1 MQAAAAVGGFHLL
14 CGTAAAAVSSQRGER
29 GWPARTAKVLAV
41 GGLALLEVLLLPEG
55 EEQ

>member
-1 MQAAAAVGGFHLL
+1 MGGFHLL
-14 CGTAAAAVSSQRGER
+14 CGGAAAAVCIQRGER
-29 GWPARTAKVLAV
+29 SWPGRTAKVLAV